1 MWYLTNRWK
10 LISENPQLLPWKN
23 PLPLFTHSQP
33 KNSRTASSHLLGNI
47 GGGGGDT
54 VRTVARM
61 KILGVR
67 MGANTLIFNKV
78 GTKNK
83 KTWFLVQFYLLFPKT
98 FSKDCPD
105 EILQLR
111 VYNRLLNNSII
122 TIYFAAFSGK
132 ILKFEEACSLNR
144 FWVVITVLDFLVWST
159 HKSLILMV
167 KMFHI

>member
-1 MWYLTNRWK
+1 MKINFRKSSTPPLKKSTPPFLLTPNLKIPELQVPTFWAT
-10 LISENPQLLPWKN
+10 L
-23 PLPLFTHSQP
+23 
-33 KNSRTASSHLLGNI
+33 